1 MPTTTTDE
9 QEVLQCADCLEEI
22 SSDDYVDNN
31 GDPICEDCNDNYTS
45 CSSCDEVL
53 HNDDSYISF
62 RDETWCQDCY
72 TSRFSTCDDCNEVV
86 RNDDICQVHGRS
98 GSARYVCDDCRSD
111 YYWCED
117 CDEYVHEDNYCEN
130 DLCNSCHD
138 DRYGSDDDDDGSS
151 SSSSQDIIRSYTY
164 KPTPIFH
171 KVSDNDNVYLGIEL
185 EVERGDSSIRHN
197 EMAELINND
206 FLYFKND
213 GSLSNGFEIVTHPM
227 TISYIKRNKN
237 VWADIL
243 NQLRSNKYRS
253 YDTKTC
259 GMHIHISKNA
269 FTTWHLYRFM
279 KFFVDNADFVTKIS
293 QRKIENLDRWAALTD
308 TPGSSD
314 KEYTQDKL
322 MYKAKKKYGNGKRY
336 LAVNLQ
342 NDKSVEVRIF
352 RGTLNDSSFFKN
364 IEFVQSVYDYT
375 KSVPDADM
383 SLKSFLTF
391 IKDVNEYP
399 YLRKFIAD
407 KNINPFLN
415 QNKSN

>member
-1 MPTTTTDE
+1 MPTTTEE
-9 QEVLQCADCLEEI
+9 QEVLNCADCSEELT
-22 SSDDYVDNN
+22 SKDYVDDN
-31 GDPICEDCNDNYTS
+31 GNPICEQCSHEYTECYGCSDIVSNNDTFVAEDSQWCESCFHDRFGVCDECNDTVRSRDICIVNNS
-45 CSSCDEVL
+45 RG
-53 HNDDSYISF
+53 DDYYVCEGC
-62 RDETWCQDCY
+62 RDE
-72 TSRFSTCDDCNEVV
+72 
-86 RNDDICQVHGRS
+86 H
-98 GSARYVCDDCRSD
+98 
-111 YYWCED
+111 YYWCVD
-117 CDEYVHEDNYCEN
+117 CDAYVHEDNYN
-130 DLCNSCHD
+130 QDDLCYTCYR
-138 DRYGSDDDDDGSS
+138 DRYGDDDDDGSS
-151 SSSSQDIIRSYTY
+151 SSSSSDIIKSYSH
-164 KPTPIFH
+164 KPRAIFF
-171 KVSDNDNVYLGIEL
+171 KVSDNDDVYLGIEL
-185 EVERGDSSIRHN
+185 EVERGDSSVRHKD
-197 EMAELINND
+197 MAKMIERD

-213 GSLSNGFEIVTHPM
+213 GSLDNGFEIVTHPM
-227 TISYIKRNKN
+227 TISYIKRHRN
-237 VWADIL
+237 VWAEIL
-243 NQLRSNKYRS
+243 NLLRSNKYRS
-253 YDTKTC
+253 YDTRTC

-308 TPGSSD
+308 NPSEYS
-314 KEYTQDKL
+314 KEYTQEKL
-322 MYKAKKKYGNGKRY
+322 LYKAKKKYGNDKRY

-407 KNINPFLN
+407 KNINPFIN